1 MFGVAVL
8 AAVFSANG
16 SYISPTAYV
25 DGLIP
30 AMQLGA
36 VVVALGAIAALA
48 LPGRSR
54 STDIDIDDGRAESP
68 VGLMESPMATA

>member
-25 DGLIP
+25 EGLIP

-36 VVVALGAIAALA
+36 VVVAVGAVAALA

-54 STDIDIDDGRAESP
+54 STDRAESP
-68 VGLMESPMATA
+68 VESATEGSMATA